1 MAESLPLDTAPIMA
15 GRPFTRAE
23 ALADGIDA
31 VAIRT
36 LVRRG
41 QIRRIVQGV
50 YVDTGVQDSLE
61 LRAEAL
67 VKVLPDDSVI
77 CRQSAA
83 WLYGIDTAALS
94 DRSQVPRLEFV
105 RPAKSR
111 AVRTAGAGGHSQTL
125 LGDDVVEIAGLR
137 VTSPVATAVH
147 LARHLRRPFA
157 LSALDAMA
165 RARLVAA
172 YQVREAVRRYPHHP
186 YIVQARE
193 LARVMDSRA
202 ESPGESWLRL
212 RMIDAGFPPVV
223 PQVEVRTPDQRF
235 RVDLAF
241 LHPLR
246 DGRRLAL
253 EYDSDLWHG
262 TRRQQ
267 LRDARRVRQIEAGGW
282 VVLSIGRGQVWG
294 TDPALENAVGDLL
307 EVRPKL
313 PRRW

>member
-1 MAESLPLDTAPIMA
+1 MSDSLPLDIDPVMA
-15 GRPFTRAE
+15 GRSFTRAE

-36 LVRRG
+36 LTRRG

-50 YVDTGVQDSLE
+50 YVDVAVPDSLE

-67 VKVLPDDSVI
+67 AKVLPGDSVI

-94 DRSQVPRLEFV
+94 DRGQVPLLEFV
-105 RPAKSR
+105 RPTKSR
-111 AVRTAGAGGHSQTL
+111 AVRTAGASGHSQTL
-125 LGDDVVEIAGLR
+125 LDDDVIEIAGLR

-165 RARLVAA
+165 RAGLVSV
-172 YQVREAVRRYPHHP
+172 YQVRDAVRRYPRHP
-186 YIVQARE
+186 QIVQARE
-193 LARVMDSRA
+193 LARVMDARA

-212 RMIDAGFPPVV
+212 RIIDAGFPAVV
-223 PQVEVRTPDQRF
+223 PQVQIRTPEQHF

-241 LHPLR
+241 VRPMA

-267 LRDARRVRQIEAGGW
+267 VRDARRSRKIEAAGW
-282 VVLSIGRGQVWG
+282 VVLSVGRGQVWG
-294 TDPALENAVGDLL
+294 TEPALENAVGDLL